1 MDKQLKYAGIL
12 LGAALVL
19 AVGVGLAAFGMFS
32 GAYAQSATPTTPAP
46 SGPIIG
52 PGAGEFF
59 HFKGWEGPLAGPNN
73 RDQYLADA
81 LGITLEELQAAQQK
95 ATTAILAQAVQDGQ
109 LTQEQADLIQAQMA
123 LKALID
129 PQAILAQALGIST
142 DTLQTYQDQGMSM
155 ADILNELGLTAD
167 ELRTKTQAA
176 YEAAIQAA
184 VSDGVI
190 TQAQADQILSE
201 NQGFGFDFGFG
212 RGGHGMRGGPHGGY
226 FNFGGSQT
234 APQTTPEVTPSSST
248 GGDV

>member
-19 AVGVGLAAFGMFS
+19 AVGVGLAAFGLIS

-52 PGAGEFF
+52 PGVGEFY
-59 HFKGWEGPLAGPNN
+59 HFKGWEGRLGNEDN

-81 LGITLEELQAAQQK
+81 LGITIEELQAAQQK
-95 ATTAILAQAVQDGQ
+95 ATAAMLAQVVQDGQ
-109 LTQEQADLIQAQMA
+109 LTQDQADLIQARMA
-123 LKALID
+123 LKAAID

-142 DTLQTYQDQGMSM
+142 DTLQTYQDQGLSM
-155 ADILNELGLTAD
+155 AEILNEVGLTAD
-167 ELRTKTQAA
+167 ELRTKAQSA
-176 YEAAIQAA
+176 YENA
-184 VSDGVI
+184 VQGAVNNGVI

-201 NQGFGFDFGFG
+201 GTGVGFDFGFG
-212 RGGHGMRGGPHGGY
+212 RGGHSKRCGPHGG
-226 FNFGGSQT
+226 FFDFGGPQT
-234 APQTTPEVTPSSST
+234 APQTTPEVTPSTSA